1 MRRASCFSRW
11 IEMVAP
17 TPSQTLVPKCLG
29 THGGYKI
36 HHHSWFQAVSASVRW
51 RQVTRKAATSGRK
64 TESVQHLQHYGAVLI
79 STCGPVLAGFPQTK
93 IPSFLP
99 VAPSTPSDAE
109 GPAKCVSLLSES
121 PSPGKGAGRAD
132 AALSLP
138 KTVG

>member
-1 MRRASCFSRW
+1 MSGHPWR
-11 IEMVAP
+11 IQNP
-17 TPSQTLVPKCLG
+17 PSLLVPGCICFCALEA
-29 THGGYKI
+29 GYKESS
-36 HHHSWFQAVSASVRW
+36 HFRE
-51 RQVTRKAATSGRK
+51 KDK
-64 TESVQHLQHYGAVLI
+64 ESVQHLQHYSAVLI

-121 PSPGKGAGRAD
+121 PSPEKGAGRAD